1 MGPCALWLGKDFS
14 FSLVMFGL
22 LAIYLQVSGLLFVFL
37 SYSGYFGLFSLF
49 QHFSISRAIFCVELF
64 SDFFLSWGNFR
75 LYRLFSYYFG
85 NFELISPLMVF
96 LHLLRCCIYF
106 LQYFSCL
113 NCFCVF

>member
-64 SDFFLSWGNFR
+64 SDFFFLGVILDYTDFFHTILEILS
-75 LYRLFSYYFG
+75 
-85 NFELISPLMVF
+85 
-96 LHLLRCCIYF
+96 
-106 LQYFSCL
+106 
-113 NCFCVF
+113 